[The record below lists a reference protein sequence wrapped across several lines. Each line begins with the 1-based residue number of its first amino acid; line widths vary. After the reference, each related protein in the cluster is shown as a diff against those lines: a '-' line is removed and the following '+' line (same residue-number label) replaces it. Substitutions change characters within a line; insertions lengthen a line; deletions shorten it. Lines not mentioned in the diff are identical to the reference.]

1 MYTNPPLSFTHI
13 DYDESSSNYRSCS
26 FSSNKS
32 TDKKLTKKRFM
43 FYRSNCYQTSQ
54 FVGKRALLLNQNCT
68 FTQLKTF
75 SNQCL
80 RTSHKKTLNT
90 RLSLKTFQPYDL
102 FRFHKT
108 AKKKSHQ
115 DFSKSFSFTGSLQRG
130 SVY

>member
-1 MYTNPPLSFTHI
+1 MLSNVTVCWEKGLTVKSELHVYTIKDIFKSMFTHI
-13 DYDESSSNYRSCS
+13 S
-26 FSSNKS
+26 
-32 TDKKLTKKRFM
+32 
-43 FYRSNCYQTSQ
+43 
-54 FVGKRALLLNQNCT
+54 
-68 FTQLKTF
+68 
-75 SNQCL
+75 
-80 RTSHKKTLNT
+80 KKTLNT